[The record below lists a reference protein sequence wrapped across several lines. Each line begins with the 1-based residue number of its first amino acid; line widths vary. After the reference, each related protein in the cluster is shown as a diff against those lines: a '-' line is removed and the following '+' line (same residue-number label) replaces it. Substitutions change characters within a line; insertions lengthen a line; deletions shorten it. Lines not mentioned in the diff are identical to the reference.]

1 MLSEYY
7 TFAIRSLSQQKA
19 RSALTLLG
27 MVIGIAVIVALIS
40 LSIGMRATIGDSL
53 EKVGADRINIFPAGF
68 IASAAAIGPPQD
80 SVPFSEKELQEVLR
94 LPGVKDVQPLFFRS
108 GEVKHRNEVA
118 FVNIGG
124 ATAKIFELY
133 SNFYSLKEGRYVRD
147 IDDKAVD
154 IGIKLATDTF
164 ETDIR
169 VGDFIEIN
177 EKKFEVVGIFNEIG
191 SRQDDTTA
199 LMPIKTAQNLFDA
212 SGEINY
218 LMATAADERKVK
230 ITADR
235 IEERLKKLR
244 GGKDFEVATTEDFAQ
259 QINQVMSILT
269 FVLGGIASIS
279 IVVGGVIIMNTMLMS
294 VFERTPEI
302 GILKATGAKRNTIL
316 LIFLTEAG
324 FLGLMGGI
332 LGFIVGASLSLIIDV
347 IGTAYVGSMFQT
359 KITIELVIG
368 SILFSFIVGAISGLF
383 PAWQASKLSPIE
395 ALRYE

>member
-7 TFAIRSLSQQKA
+7 TFAIRSLSQQKS
-19 RSALTLLG
+19 RTALTLLG
-27 MVIGIAVIVALIS
+27 MVIGIAVIVALVS
-40 LSIGMRATIGDSL
+40 LSIGMKATIGDSL
-53 EKVGADRINIFPAGF
+53 EKVGADRINIIPAGLM
-68 IASAAAIGPPQD
+68 ASVIGGTPQD
-80 SVPFSEKELQEVLR
+80 SVPFTEKELQEILR
-94 LPGVKDVQPLFFRS
+94 IPGVKDVQPLFFRS

-124 ATAKIFELY
+124 GTTEIFDLY
-133 SNFYSLKEGRYVRD
+133 SSFYSIKEGRYLRD
-147 IDDKAVD
+147 TDDKAVD
-154 IGIKLATDTF
+154 IGIKLAKGTF
-164 ETDIR
+164 DTDIR

-177 EKKFEVVGIFNEIG
+177 GKSFEVVGIFNEIG
-191 SRQDDTTA
+191 NQQDDTTA
-199 LMPIKTAQNLFDA
+199 LMPIKIAQNLFDV

-218 LMATAADERKVK
+218 IMAVADDERKVK

-259 QINQVMSILT
+259 QINQVMGILT

-302 GILKATGAKRNTIL
+302 GILKATGANRKTIL

-324 FLGLMGGI
+324 LVGFIGGI
-332 LGFIVGASLSLIIDV
+332 LGFIVGASLSLIVDV

-368 SILFSFIVGAISGLF
+368 SILFSFIVGAISGLY
-383 PAWQASKLSPIE
+383 PAWEASKLSPME